1 MARSATNLVGRVGMN
16 TDTKSGRRASPQFRE
31 DLADFLLRTSGI
43 AALLSL
49 LLMFG
54 PSAFPS
60 LWPPDLNAIA
70 GAIGL
75 LLLFFPYLVIVILVS
90 LLVSAAVTLCLGAT
104 LAAACNRI
112 GISTIGTRKEALRF
126 GAIGG
131 AVIALVEA
139 IVILLHWSSYAG
151 EPRILGEGYA
161 FILEN
166 SAPTFDN
173 ALKVVFD
180 IVATLAIG
188 ALSGW
193 LAWRPPRPAADDLAA
208 S

>member
-1 MARSATNLVGRVGMN
+1 MPPDAALLCHATRQPPSLY
-16 TDTKSGRRASPQFRE
+16 RE

-43 AALLSL
+43 AAPLSL

-54 PSAFPS
+54 PPILPS
-60 LWPPDLNAIA
+60 LWPPDLK
-70 GAIGL
+70 AIGGSIGV
-75 LLLFFPYLVIVILVS
+75 LLLFFPYLVIVILIS

-151 EPRILGEGYA
+151 EPRTLGAGYA

-166 SAPTFDN
+166 PAPTFDN
-173 ALKVVFD
+173 ALKVTLD
-180 IVATLAIG
+180 LVATLAIG

-193 LAWRPPRPAADDLAA
+193 LAWRQPRAA
-208 S
+208 